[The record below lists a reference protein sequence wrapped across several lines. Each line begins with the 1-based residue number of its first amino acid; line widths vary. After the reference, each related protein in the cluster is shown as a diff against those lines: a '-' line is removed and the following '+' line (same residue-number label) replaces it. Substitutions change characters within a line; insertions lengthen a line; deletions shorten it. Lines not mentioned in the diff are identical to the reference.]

1 MKIADING
9 WISLIVSIVGLG
21 GVIFR
26 FASQYS
32 KLELRVKENEKDIE
46 ELKVTQKEDVKDIKN
61 RLNVIEDCVTSI
73 QVTMAKME
81 TLLTNVLGGKV

>member
-1 MKIADING
+1 MKIGDING
-9 WISLIVSIVGLG
+9 WISLIVSIIGLV

-32 KLELRVKENEKDIE
+32 KLEQRVKENEKDIE
-46 ELKVTQKEDVKDIKN
+46 ELKITQKEDVKDIKN